1 MLAVAAAV
9 TACTK
14 EGSSSLP
21 SVSFASAIP
30 VTADGAATF
39 TVSVE
44 NYTGTD
50 AVTVPV
56 EFSGDAQ
63 KDVDYTVSAEAFVIG
78 GASPVTTITVT
89 PLVYGSDKKVT
100 VTIVP
105 PAGFAAGKYV
115 SSTFTLSDRLGRFTF
130 INSTATMTSKV
141 TVSANIYDDSDNR
154 LTLQNG
160 DEIPVTVNT
169 EQSTAVEGVNFK
181 FADDKK
187 AVVFPAGSNTGT
199 VTLEFMGDAVDEE
212 ANTIVLDFVSSNGK
226 YGSGQYVEVTITII
240 GPIWNSLDGKW
251 QINELITT
259 KDYMTETWWIDDPT
273 QLDGFPVFNE
283 NDMFVI
289 NTSTDTFTP
298 MFESEFK
305 NYFIGE
311 SHMTAEEEYSLR
323 TGMSESAELQLFN
336 LDNTNRNFSA
346 TSESS
351 DKNSYIGLRLITDD
365 ETNEQLLDMYLI
377 DCHPTDFLTIFDE
390 YFCYNDNRP
399 VLTMTGCFIQ
409 ATFKKVE

>member
-1 MLAVAAAV
+1 MLAVTAAV

-44 NYTGTD
+44 NYAGTD

-63 KDVDYTVSAEAFVIG
+63 KGVDYTVSADAFVIG

-105 PAGFAAGKYV
+105 PDGFAAGKYV
-115 SSTFTLSDRLGRFTF
+115 SSTITLSDRLGRFTF

-169 EQSTAVEGVNFK
+169 EKSTAVEGVNFK

-187 AVVFPAGSNTGT
+187 AIVFPKGSNTGT
-199 VTLEFMGDAVDEE
+199 VTLEFMGDAVDDA
-212 ANTIVLDFVSSNGK
+212 ANTIVLDFDSSNGK

-259 KDYMTETWWIDDPT
+259 KEYMIGMWGIDDT
-273 QLDGFPVFNE
+273 QLNGFPVFNE

-311 SHMTAEEEYSLR
+311 SHMTAEEEYSLHIDAVE
-323 TGMSESAELQLFN
+323 TADLQLFN

-351 DKNSYIGLRLITDD
+351 DKNSYIGLRFITDD
-365 ETNEQLLDMYLI
+365 ETDEQLLDVYLI
-377 DCHPTDFLTIFDE
+377 DYHPTDFLTIFDE
-390 YFCYNDNRP
+390 YYFYNDSRP
-399 VLTMTGCFIQ
+399 VLTMSSTFIQ